1 MTTEVE
7 TSLDDIGLVL
17 RNIPEPDDVDEL
29 LNMNLSKKKKK
40 KKIVEELTTLID
52 ESEKD
57 HTYMDLIA
65 RIFSKLKENNIVHEK
80 HKLKLQPPQLC
91 KVGTKK
97 TGWYNFIQI
106 CESMRRPF
114 EHVLMF
120 VTTEFGTEG
129 SLNEKKHLILKGK
142 FIENHIVGVLKKYIT
157 EYIICKNCNGNET
170 LLSRDSVT
178 RLNFITCEACGAAR
192 SVGQI
197 KSGFHA
203 TTRAD
208 RKK

>member
-7 TSLDDIGLVL
+7 TSLDDIGLVV
-17 RNIPEPDDVDEL
+17 RNTIPECDDVDDL

-40 KKIVEELTTLID
+40 KKLIEETMHVD

-57 HTYMDLIA
+57 HTYVDLLA
-65 RIFSKLKENNIVHEK
+65 RIFSKLKANNIVHEK

-97 TGWYNFIQI
+97 TGWYNFMQI
-106 CESMRRPF
+106 CESMRRSY

-120 VTTEFGTEG
+120 VTTEFCTEG
-129 SLNEKKHLILKGK
+129 NLNEKKHLVLKGK
-142 FIENHIVGVLKKYIT
+142 YIENHIVGVLKKYIT

-170 LLSRDSVT
+170 LLSRDSIT
-178 RLNFITCEACGAAR
+178 RLNFITCEACGAVR